1 MVTIGLGILYIP
13 LNFHIFPSL
22 LRFKNEQ
29 KSMVQHQNITSYNP
43 NQNKSRAYI
52 LRLQYPLSKHTHHVS
67 PAIQGYLV
75 PLCEVLCTSQVHHQY
90 NQ

>member
-1 MVTIGLGILYIP
+1 MSVKNRIVIYSATGVDIIFGWNIKRISNGDYRLGDIVY
-13 LNFHIFPSL
+13 
-22 LRFKNEQ
+22 
-29 KSMVQHQNITSYNP
+29 P

-52 LRLQYPLSKHTHHVS
+52 LRLQYPLSKHIHHVF

-75 PLCEVLCTSQVHHQY
+75 PLCEVLCTSQVYHLY